1 MTGQVRITQAAVRR
15 VAEGARDRSPISGYT
30 HNFYRYPARFSPT
43 FAAAAIEAFTKPGD
57 LVCEPYMGGGT
68 AVVQSLAMGRHAVG
82 NDLNSLSHFITK
94 VKITPL
100 DRSEIRAVLA
110 WAEDVAPSLT
120 YSQADREMEEH
131 LSAPETK
138 NLELTRGRFIKR
150 VIAAGLA
157 SLDELPTRDAKDFV
171 RCVMLRVSQW
181 ALDGKK
187 THTTLDAFRE
197 QLSVETSEML
207 AGMESFSGAVD
218 AYKRPPQ
225 ATLRNGDAGDI
236 DTMPIFAKDGRRARL
251 VVTSPPYPGVHVLYH
266 RWQVDGRRETPAP
279 YWIAGC
285 KDGEG
290 SAFYN
295 FGDRRAFGINTYFD
309 NSLRTLKAIRNTLA
323 DDGIIVQ
330 MVAFADPERQLPQ
343 YLANMEEAGFREFTA
358 KGRRIWRSVPHRKWH
373 ATQQKKNHS
382 SKEVVLIHTPA

>member
-1 MTGQVRITQAAVRR
+1 MRR
-15 VAEGARDRSPISGYT
+15 TVAEGARDRSPISGYT

-57 LVCEPYMGGGT
+57 LICEPYMGGGT
-68 AVVQSLAMGRHAVG
+68 AIVQSLAMGRHAVG

-100 DRSEIRAVLA
+100 DRSEVRAVLA
-110 WAEDVAPSLT
+110 WAEDVAPNLT
-120 YSQADREMEEH
+120 YSQADNEVEEY

-157 SLDELPTRDAKDFV
+157 SLDQFPTRDAKDFV

-197 QLSVETSEML
+197 QLVVETSEML
-207 AGMESFSGAVD
+207 AGMESFSGAIE
-218 AYKRPPQ
+218 AYKRRPR

-236 DTMPIFAKDGRRARL
+236 DTMPIFAQEGRRARL
-251 VVTSPPYPGVHVLYH
+251 VITSPPYPGVHVLYH

-295 FGDRRAFGINTYFD
+295 FGDRRASGINTYFD
-309 NSLRTLKAIRNTLA
+309 NSLRTLKSIRNTLT

-330 MVAFADPERQLPQ
+330 MVAFGDPERQLPQ
-343 YLANMEEAGFREFTA
+343 YLANMEEAGFREYTA
-358 KGRRIWRSVPHRKWH
+358 KGRRIWRTVPHRKWH